1 MLKNIINENKVIP
14 ADERIKQVVDSFMIN
29 NENKV
34 KKLKF
39 QIALKLIL
47 F

>member
-1 MLKNIINENKVIP
+1 MLKNIINENKVIS

-34 KKLKF
+34 KKS
-39 QIALKLIL
+39 
-47 F
+47 